1 MIGVIWE
8 KRVASGSEPTGFLES
23 TGQRGFFVEEKLLVC
38 DSWSLYISEQKKT
51 QRSCRITAAQQPHNP
66 ITAAKPPNSRRI
78 TKSIIKNFANIV
90 TN

>member
-1 MIGVIWE
+1 M
-8 KRVASGSEPTGFLES
+8 KKKFNSCDLCD
-23 TGQRGFFVEEKLLVC
+23 LC